1 MNLNKII
8 EEWRNFLLESK
19 MKNKFNIEIDDE
31 VYRVIRDYHVRQS
44 RNGTIPRDAGMSTN
58 KYKKIIELSID
69 DIQDGNT
76 YTITWTDKGKNN
88 AISIT
93 RIGYDI
99 NVFGAIIKSKDK
111 IEKLYTVAEKRI
123 NLGEIS
129 F

>member
-1 MNLNKII
+1 MNLNRII

-19 MKNKFNIEIDDE
+19 MKNKFNIEINN
-31 VYRVIRDYHVRQS
+31 VTYRIIRDYHVRQS
-44 RNGTIPRDAGMSTN
+44 RNGYNPRDAGMSTN
-58 KYKKIIELSID
+58 KYRKIMELSID
-69 DIQDGNT
+69 NVQDGNT
-76 YTITWTDKGKNN
+76 YTITWSDNGKNS

-111 IEKLYTVAEKRI
+111 IDKLYAVAKNRI